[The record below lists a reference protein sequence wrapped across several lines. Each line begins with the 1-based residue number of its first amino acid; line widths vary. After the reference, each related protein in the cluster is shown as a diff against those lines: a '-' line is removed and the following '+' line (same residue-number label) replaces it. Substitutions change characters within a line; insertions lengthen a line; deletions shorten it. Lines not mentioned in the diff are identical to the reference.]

1 MQLPKPE
8 MPPLPGEEPAEGRV
22 EMELPG
28 ADRDDPSIE
37 RPYTP
42 DPRGDRPTDP
52 EQPDDPNADL
62 PERLGR
68 RITEGPNSGIASGKP
83 DLVPDVEVPEATM

>member
-8 MPPLPGEEPAEGRV
+8 MPAIPGDEPAEGRP

-28 ADRDDPSIE
+28 ADRDDPSVE

-42 DPRGDRPTDP
+42 DPRDDRPNDP
-52 EQPDDPNADL
+52 EPPDDPNADL

-68 RITEGPNSGIASGKP
+68 RITEGPNSGIARNP
-83 DLVPDVEVPEATM
+83 ANTVPATAPPVLMA